1 MLESRLPDEFGTLF
15 IRLFVAS
22 KEGKISLGFL
32 NINAESFLTTAD
44 IFLCNSGPLSMLDF
58 ILGVISLS
66 CNMYCL
72 LSADDSEDGAGK
84 TADVAVGGGAGSSKF
99 NNGELFN
106 LSVLGGSCTS
116 YVFPK
121 RGSFCRTAITSIVE
135 HLISACGHL
144 SLQRLPCRPAFTL
157 STAFSWTFSS
167 KSNVPT
173 SYFLYSS
180 MFSYS
185 PSYGNPMMR

>member
-1 MLESRLPDEFGTLF
+1 MLGSTLPEEFGTLF

-22 KEGKISLGFL
+22 KDGKISLGFL

-58 ILGVISLS
+58 IFGVISLP
-66 CNMYCL
+66 CERYFL
-72 LSADDSEDGAGK
+72 LIVDDSEDGAGK
-84 TADVAVGGGAGSSKF
+84 TADIAVGGGAGNSKF

-116 YVFPK
+116 YVFSKP
-121 RGSFCRTAITSIVE
+121 GSFCLAAITSIVA
-135 HLISACGHL
+135 HLL
-144 SLQRLPCRPAFTL
+144 STGGYFSLRRLPCRTSFII
-157 STAFSWTFSS
+157 STAFSWKLFS

-173 SYFLYSS
+173 WYFLYSS
-180 MFSYS
+180 KFPHS
-185 PSYGNPMMR
+185 PSYSNPTMR

>member
-1 MLESRLPDEFGTLF
+1 MLGCESPEGLDTLF

-22 KEGKISLGFL
+22 KDGKISFGFR

-58 ILGVISLS
+58 IFGVISLP
-66 CNMYCL
+66 CERYFL

-84 TADVAVGGGAGSSKF
+84 TADIAVGGGAGNSKF
-99 NNGELFN
+99 NNGELFH

-116 YVFPK
+116 YVLSK
-121 RGSFCRTAITSIVE
+121 RGSFCLAAMTSIVE
-135 HLISACGHL
+135 HLL
-144 SLQRLPCRPAFTL
+144 STGGYFSSQRLPCRTAFTL
-157 STAFSWTFSS
+157 STVFSWKLFS
-167 KSNVPT
+167 KSNVLA
-173 SYFLYSS
+173 SHFLYLS

-185 PSYGNPMMR
+185 PSYRNPMMR